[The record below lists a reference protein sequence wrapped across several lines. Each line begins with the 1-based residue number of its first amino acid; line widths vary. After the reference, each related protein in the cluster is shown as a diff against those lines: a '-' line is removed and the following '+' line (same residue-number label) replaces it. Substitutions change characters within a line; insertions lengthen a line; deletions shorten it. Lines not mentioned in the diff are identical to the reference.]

1 MEEREEGGWW
11 PDGTLI
17 LRPWSEELWPTVY
30 FLHVVCILRTKV
42 TLWLM
47 RMFPISYD
55 KLPWLHID
63 SLLHGPAWWSK
74 ASFLPRSRE
83 VTMGPTDVLKIL
95 HSFSSPSSGL
105 SPAPAGLLKQPRQGK
120 RGIGDS
126 YSWLFF
132 FFFFC
137 SNLQE
142 TERWKNVPLIMTPLC
157 FLKASFWTF
166 KSPQISSPLFFFPLF
181 VFPLFKLI

>member
-1 MEEREEGGWW
+1 MLQERGRRPLWVEEREEGGWW

-17 LRPWSEELWPTVY
+17 LRPWSEELWPSVY

-42 TLWLM
+42 TLRLM

-63 SLLHGPAWWSK
+63 SLLHGPAWWSE

-120 RGIGDS
+120 KGGIGDS
-126 YSWLFF
+126 YSWFF
-132 FFFFC
+132 FFFL
-137 SNLQE
+137 LQFARDRKME
-142 TERWKNVPLIMTPLC
+142 KCASDYDPSVLPKSF
-157 FLKASFWTF
+157 FLNF
-166 KSPQISSPLFFFPLF
+166 
-181 VFPLFKLI
+181 